1 MTTLDYY
8 NENARSFTAGTVNV
22 DFTTT
27 QHRFLDKLAPKS
39 YILDWFFYHS
49 KSQEKAWQLDS
60 FMIILYLNFWLFGI
74 GKEKERTKKW
84 KKANLVAP
92 NPTHKLRPIVRGQT
106 NKYNTKIKL
115 GKGFTEKEL
124 KEAGIRGLSYA
135 RSLGIAVDLR
145 RKDTSKE
152 TLDLNSGRIKEY
164 LSRMILYPRNEQKPD
179 KKPQVQE
186 ATGDKLKSAEAKQ
199 QNTIKG
205 VIELPKKEIGYSFAP
220 ITDEMKNKNV
230 YQTQR
235 KEIKTAKGFYKRLEK
250 IKAKK

>member
-1 MTTLDYY
+1 MVRHNNMLHNVHLKFHWADKVKTWY
-8 NENARSFTAGTVNV
+8 NQPGRK
-22 DFTTT
+22 
-27 QHRFLDKLAPKS
+27 HRRRVLRL
-39 YILDWFFYHS
+39 
-49 KSQEKAWQLDS
+49 
-60 FMIILYLNFWLFGI
+60 
-74 GKEKERTKKW
+74 
-84 KKANLVAP
+84 KKAKLSEP

-115 GKGFTEKEL
+115 GRGFTEKEL

-152 TLDLNSGRIKEY
+152 TLDLNAGRIKEY
-164 LSRMILYPRNEQKPD
+164 ISRMILYPRNEQKPD
-179 KKPQVQE
+179 KKPQVPE
-186 ATGDKLKSAEAKQ
+186 ANAEKLKSAEAKI
-199 QNTIKG
+199 QNTLKG

-235 KEIKTAKGFYKRLEK
+235 KEIKTAQGFYKRLEK
-250 IKAKK
+250 IKAKNK

>member
-1 MTTLDYY
+1 MVRHNNMLHNVHLKFHWADKVKTWY
-8 NENARSFTAGTVNV
+8 NQPGRK
-22 DFTTT
+22 
-27 QHRFLDKLAPKS
+27 HRRRVLRL
-39 YILDWFFYHS
+39 
-49 KSQEKAWQLDS
+49 
-60 FMIILYLNFWLFGI
+60 
-74 GKEKERTKKW
+74 
-84 KKANLVAP
+84 KKAKLSEP

-115 GKGFTEKEL
+115 GRGFTEKEL

-152 TLDLNSGRIKEY
+152 TLDLNAGRIKEY
-164 LSRMILYPRNEQKPD
+164 ISRMILYPRNEQKPD
-179 KKPQVQE
+179 KKPQVPE
-186 ATGDKLKSAEAKQ
+186 ANAEKLKSAEAKI
-199 QNTIKG
+199 QNTLKG

-235 KEIKTAKGFYKRLEK
+235 KERKTAKGFYKRLEK
-250 IKAKK
+250 IKAKGK

>member
-1 MTTLDYY
+1 MVRHNNMLHNVHLKFDWQNKVKTWY
-8 NENARSFTAGTVNV
+8 NQPGRK
-22 DFTTT
+22 
-27 QHRFLDKLAPKS
+27 HRRRVLRLKKAKLA
-39 YILDWFFYHS
+39 
-49 KSQEKAWQLDS
+49 E
-60 FMIILYLNFWLFGI
+60 
-74 GKEKERTKKW
+74 
-84 KKANLVAP
+84 P

-152 TLDLNSGRIKEY
+152 TLDLNAGRIKEY
-164 LSRMILYPRNEQKPD
+164 ISRMILYPRNEKNPD
-179 KKPQVQE
+179 KKPQVPE
-186 ATGDKLKSAEAKQ
+186 ATAEKLKSAEAKV
-199 QNTIKG
+199 QNTVKG
-205 VIELPKKEIGYSFAP
+205 VLELPKKEIGYSFAP
-220 ITDEMKNKNV
+220 ITDEMKKKNV

-250 IKAKK
+250 IKSKNK

>member
-1 MTTLDYY
+1 M
-8 NENARSFTAGTVNV
+8 
-22 DFTTT
+22 
-27 QHRFLDKLAPKS
+27 
-39 YILDWFFYHS
+39 
-49 KSQEKAWQLDS
+49 
-60 FMIILYLNFWLFGI
+60 
-74 GKEKERTKKW
+74 GKTKKF
-84 KKANLVAP
+84 KTIDIELVFG
-92 NPTHKLRPIVRGQT
+92 REIVKEEISKINFLSSILT
-106 NKYNTKIKL
+106 YTTKKYNTKIKL
-115 GKGFTEKEL
+115 GRGFTEKEL

-164 LSRMILYPRNEQKPD
+164 LAGMILYPRNEKKPE
-179 KKPQVQE
+179 KKPQVPE
-186 ATGDKLKSAEAKQ
+186 ATADKLNSAEAKI

-205 VIELPKKEIGYSFAP
+205 VIELPKKEIGYTFAP
-220 ITDEMKNKNV
+220 ITDEMKKKNV